1 MNRNVWTLGVISAAT
16 VSLLGCST
24 PGDAQAVSGET
35 QFDVAAQAPE
45 IDRVESA
52 ITSACR
58 LATVGLPC
66 DPDGAGEAT
75 ECEGL
80 CWADDSA
87 EVSCRPVAE
96 LNMAVVD
103 LNGRICGD
111 GPGNNCGRSCENGVC
126 VDKNARLGT
135 ACRPN
140 NNSNACEGACTLEG
154 GEPKCDSVTVCSS
167 VGISDDG
174 CELRACNFDSFEVGC
189 MVYELENPVCEASN
203 VPPVDV
209 ADAGE
214 QSTNTGDVED
224 AGFVSVGDAGQSTS
238 DAAATSTSDTQSR
251 DSNSNSS
258 DKSDSTSDAGGSS
271 DSTSGDAGDQQDSDD
286 TGRRPQVAN
295 RAVKVVGG
303 ACAVAPA
310 HGAGDDV
317 SRGLLA
323 SLALLGLAVHRRRRA
338 QRRAAQRRRHD
349 PRALGS

>member
-1 MNRNVWTLGVISAAT
+1 MNPVMNRKVWTLSVISAAT
-16 VSLLGCST
+16 ASLLGCST
-24 PGDAQAVSGET
+24 PSGARDVGGET
-35 QFDVAAQAPE
+35 QLDVAAQAPE
-45 IDRVESA
+45 VARVESA
-52 ITSACR
+52 ITTACR

-111 GPGNNCGRSCENGVC
+111 GPGNNCGRSCENGAC

-154 GEPKCDSVTVCSS
+154 GEPKCDAVTVCAS

-174 CELRACNFDSFEVGC
+174 CELRACNFDSFEMAC
-189 MVYELENPVCEASN
+189 IVYELENPVCEASKI
-203 VPPVDV
+203 PPVV
-209 ADAGE
+209 TIDAGE
-214 QSTNTGDVED
+214 QSTSTDVVVD
-224 AGFVSVGDAGQSTS
+224 AGAGSVGDAGQSTS
-238 DAAATSTSDTQSR
+238 DAAATSTTDTQSR
-251 DSNSNSS
+251 GDSNSDSS
-258 DKSDSTSDAGGSS
+258 NNSDSSSSSGASS
-271 DSTSGDAGDQQDSDD
+271 DSTAGDAGNGQDTDD

-310 HGAGDDV
+310 QGSSDDT
-317 SRGLLA
+317 SRGMLA
-323 SLALLGLAVHRRRRA
+323 SLVLLGVTLLRRRRA
-338 QRRAAQRRRHD
+338 
-349 PRALGS
+349 